1 MNDDLEKAE
10 VDRINIFHKFVK
22 ARLDTIDQVAVE
34 KEVLGEA
41 NRLEVQNKAP
51 IILCELLLENEDAT
65 VLKAIK
71 KHKRLFLR

>member
-22 ARLDTIDQVAVE
+22 SRLDTIDQTAVE
-34 KEVLGEA
+34 KEILSEA

-51 IILCELLLENEDAT
+51 IILCELILETEDAT

-71 KHKRLFLR
+71 RHKRLFLR